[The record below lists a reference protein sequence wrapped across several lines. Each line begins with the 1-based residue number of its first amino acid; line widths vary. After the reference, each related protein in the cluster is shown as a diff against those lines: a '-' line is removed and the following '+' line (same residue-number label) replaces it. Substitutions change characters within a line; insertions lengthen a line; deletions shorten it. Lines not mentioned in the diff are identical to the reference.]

1 MPAVLR
7 ALKSRAAQV
16 ALCQQLDYRIRA
28 ESGKLEHD
36 QYNLVVKLINAA
48 LQDESSLSTTMIASA
63 LLPLVTAFH
72 RGLAHGVVQFS
83 YTSVQEHAVW
93 NSIAFWE
100 EAFYMEVQ
108 KQIVELHVKERQKRR
123 LAAAKK
129 QAKARSQDFKE
140 ANNDVSLF
148 YPDCEAF
155 VQLRQLIVD

>member
-108 KQIVELHVKERQKRR
+108 NNPEPFLLNRIFKGIRKIFEFELGTSFAFIKHKK
-123 LAAAKK
+123 AK
-129 QAKARSQDFKE
+129 
-140 ANNDVSLF
+140 
-148 YPDCEAF
+148 
-155 VQLRQLIVD
+155 LISK